1 MPDKDKSLNID
12 INKGGQD
19 SNIEKGVRTHLN
31 EAYIPDFEFTP
42 PTPDTPTPIIVDSS
56 SGSAATSA
64 SSGSASE

>member
-42 PTPDTPTPIIVDSS
+42 PTPDTDTNNC
-56 SGSAATSA
+56 
-64 SSGSASE
+64 